1 VKNAHEDV
9 NEKVKGD
16 DNPRNR
22 GATVELGV
30 AENGS
35 GGVVEDVEELKGLLL
50 DDKEDR
56 VEELPVC
63 KAEEKGQDA

>member
-1 VKNAHEDV
+1 VKNEHEDV
-9 NEKVKGD
+9 NEKVEGD
-16 DNPRNR
+16 NDPGN
-22 GATVELGV
+22 GSATVELGV
-30 AENGS
+30 AEDGG